1 MKKYR
6 LVKATINDAD
16 FFYDVK
22 KTVLKGYIE
31 KIWGW
36 DEDFQLQFHQENY
49 NFLNTYM
56 IQCERIYIG
65 TVEIKEE
72 ENRIFICSLY
82 LLPVYQGK
90 GIGSAIINQYVNKA
104 ADTEKRIELEVLK
117 LNVNAIRLYERI
129 GFKIAGGDDSKFFM
143 FKDCK

>member
-1 MKKYR
+1 M
-6 LVKATINDAD
+6 NDAD

-36 DEDFQLQFHQENY
+36 DEAFQLQFHQENY
-49 NFLNTYM
+49 NFLTTYM
-56 IQCERIYIG
+56 IQCERIYMG

-72 ENRIFICSLY
+72 EKRIFICSLY

-90 GIGSAIINQYVNKA
+90 GIGSGIISQYVNKA
-104 ADTEKRIELEVLK
+104 ADTEKRVELEVLK
-117 LNVNAIRLYERI
+117 LNVNAIRLYKRL
-129 GFKIAGGDDSKFFM
+129 GFRIAGDDDSKFFM
-143 FKDCK
+143 FKDCKK